1 MRQGHVA
8 MVCRGRTLSGQRLLR
23 QRSGLNG
30 ELAERG
36 LIQPVGCRILGRE
49 IHDDSWIFMGFLSVQ
64 FPVFLAA
71 GAYGVAVVHF
81 KIQSRTRGDLVISAG
96 EKVTK
101 S

>member
-1 MRQGHVA
+1 
-8 MVCRGRTLSGQRLLR
+8 
-23 QRSGLNG
+23 
-30 ELAERG
+30 
-36 LIQPVGCRILGRE
+36 
-49 IHDDSWIFMGFLSVQ
+49 MGFLSVQ